1 MSAPLTLEAVQKSVG
16 TQFHV
21 VRPGTHPVTLDLVDV
36 TVGQS
41 SPTQEQFSA
50 IFSDSVAAGLGQGCF
65 RLEQDNLGAFDL
77 CSCTCRPGKAIKF
90 DMKPFSTLS
99 QWERKVSPG
108 ETAFT
113 GDLPD

>member
-1 MSAPLTLEAVQKSVG
+1 MCFWFSKEIEFLSAPLTLEAVQKSVG

-77 CSCTCRPGKAIKF
+77 FLVPVAQGRRSNSI
-90 DMKPFSTLS
+90 
-99 QWERKVSPG
+99 
-108 ETAFT
+108 
-113 GDLPD
+113 